1 MLRLKSMRGFTL
13 VELMITLALLAIVAT
28 IAVPNFMQFIRNNQV
43 QAKADE
49 VKSFLQYAR
58 GQAVSSRK
66 TYEVVLGT
74 DMTTLTIQPVGGDA
88 ERMLEFNAAQAQA
101 RTDATDSTVTFS
113 PNGSVPNA
121 FNVTVCREE
130 DNANGYL
137 IEVPRSGAIRMQPR
151 GVDVPS
157 DCKF

>member
-1 MLRLKSMRGFTL
+1 MLRIKGARGFTL

-58 GQAVSSRK
+58 GQAVTTRRS
-66 TYEVVLGT
+66 YEVTTGT
-74 DMTTLTIQPVGGDA
+74 TWEVKPVGGTA
-88 ERMLEFNAAQAQA
+88 ERRLEFNTAQAQA
-101 RTDATDSTVTFS
+101 RASSGTLMFA
-113 PNGSVPNA
+113 PNGSA
-121 FNVTVCREE
+121 SSTDTVTVCR
-130 DNANGYL
+130 DTDASNGYL
-137 IEVPRSGAIRMQPR
+137 IQIQRSGMVRIQPR

-157 DCKF
+157 DCGV

>member
-66 TYEVVLGT
+66 SYEVITGADIWSVG
-74 DMTTLTIQPVGGDA
+74 PVGGTA
-88 ERMLEFNAAQAQA
+88 ERILELNSAQAA
-101 RTDATDSTVTFS
+101 ASSSVAKVTFM
-113 PNGSVPNA
+113 PNGSVSA
-121 FNVTVCREE
+121 AAEMTVCR
-130 DNANGYL
+130 DQDASNGYF
-137 IEVPRSGAIRMQPR
+137 IEVQRSGVIKMQPR
-151 GVDVPS
+151 GLGVPE
-157 DCKF
+157 DCEVK